1 METSMPAEFV
11 QGFFVREPAW
21 HGEGIVLAEY
31 PGREDAMR
39 IAGHDF
45 TVGENAIISERT
57 GTVIEENK
65 ELYRT
70 DTGLRLKVVNKS
82 YGLVQ
87 NSTAWDVVD
96 AIVQQENVKYD
107 TAGILRG
114 GAELWVMA
122 LLDEPVVINGDDSPT
137 YPYVSCAWSHDGSS
151 SLEVKRH
158 AVRIVCANT
167 SAAARSEAKNA
178 GRIFSFRHTV
188 NVMARIEEAR
198 QTLAGVRAGF
208 ADFVELSNELAALE
222 VSEQGVTS
230 FINSLR
236 PSATT
241 LVSKRVQDNE
251 EKDRALILS
260 YLNGPTIAPAIRNTA
275 YGLVQAGVEFL
286 DHGRKFRNTETLLNR
301 TVLNGE
307 PLKDKLVSLARN
319 AAEQYPVLVA

>member
-1 METSMPAEFV
+1 MPAEFV

-21 HGEGIVLAEY
+21 HGEGVVLADY
-31 PGREDAMR
+31 PGRDEAMR

-45 TVGENAIISERT
+45 TV
-57 GTVIEENK
+57 EEGDVLAARNGQTIATKK
-65 ELYRT
+65 ELFRG
-70 DTGLRLKVVNKS
+70 DTGAFLEVVNRS
-82 YGLVQ
+82 YGVVQ

-96 AIVQQENVKYD
+96 AIVAQENVKYD

-122 LLDEPVVINGDDSPT
+122 LLDEPVTINGDDSQT
-137 YPYVSCAWSHDGSS
+137 FPYVSCGWSHDGSGA
-151 SLEVKRH
+151 LTVKRH

-167 SAAARSEAKNA
+167 SAAAKSEAKNS
-178 GRIFSFRHTV
+178 GRIFSFRHTT
-188 NVMARIEEAR
+188 NVMARIEAAR
-198 QTLAGVRAGF
+198 SVLAGVREGF

-241 LVSKRVQDNE
+241 LVSKRVQANE

-260 YLNGPTIAPAIRNTA
+260 YLNGPTIAPRIRNTA
-275 YGLVQAGVEFL
+275 YGLVQAGIEFL
-286 DHGRKFRNTETLLNR
+286 DHGRRYRNTETLLNR
-301 TVLNGE
+301 TVLSGE
-307 PLKDKLVSLARN
+307 PLKDKLVALARK

>member
-1 METSMPAEFV
+1 MPAEYV
-11 QGFFVREPAW
+11 RGFQVRVPAW
-21 HGEGIVLAEY
+21 HGLGITLNEY
-31 PGREDAMR
+31 PGRDEAMR

-45 TVGENAIISERT
+45 TIGERPVWDADGII
-57 GTVIEENK
+57 ENK
-65 ELYRT
+65 KSLYRE
-70 DTGLRLKVVNKS
+70 DSGLRLEVVNKS
-82 YGLVQ
+82 YGVVQ

-122 LLDEPVVINGDDSPT
+122 LLDEPVTINGDDSLT
-137 YPYVSCAWSHDGSS
+137 FPYVSCGWSHDGSG

-158 AVRIVCANT
+158 AQRIVCANT

-188 NVMARIEEAR
+188 NVMARIEAAR
-198 QTLAGVRAGF
+198 EVLAGVRAGF
-208 ADFVELSNELAALE
+208 ADFVELSNELAALT

-230 FINSLR
+230 FINALR
-236 PSATT
+236 PSSTT
-241 LVSKRVQDNE
+241 LISDRVRNNE
-251 EKDRALILS
+251 ERDRATILG

-275 YGLVQAGVEFL
+275 YGLVQAGIEFL

-307 PLKDKLVSLARN
+307 PLKDKLVALARE
-319 AAEQYPVLVA
+319 AADRYPVLVA

>member
-1 METSMPAEFV
+1 VPAEFV

-21 HGEGIVLAEY
+21 HGLGIVLADY
-31 PGREDAMR
+31 PGRDEAMR

-45 TVGENAIISERT
+45 TIAERPIWDEA
-57 GTVIEENK
+57 GVIENK
-65 ELYRT
+65 KSLYRT
-70 DTGLRLKVVNKS
+70 DTGARLEVVNKS
-82 YGLVQ
+82 YGIVQ
-87 NSTAWDVVD
+87 NSDAWDVVD

-122 LLDEPVVINGDDSPT
+122 LLDEPVTINGDDSPT
-137 YPYVSCAWSHDGSS
+137 YPYVSCGWSHDGSS

-167 SAAARSEAKNA
+167 SAAARSEAANS

-188 NVMARIEEAR
+188 NVMARIEQAR
-198 QTLAGVRAGF
+198 NTLAGVREGF
-208 ADFVELSNELAALE
+208 ADFVALSNELAALE

-230 FINSLR
+230 FIDALR
-236 PSATT
+236 PSNTA
-241 LVSKRVQDNE
+241 LVSDRVRANE
-251 EKDRALILS
+251 ENDRATILS

-301 TVLNGE
+301 TILNGE
-307 PLKDKLVSLARN
+307 PLKDKLVALARR
-319 AAEQYPVLVA
+319 AAEQYPVLA